1 MMILQLFSRSKW
13 SILYIYISLITVGN
27 KQNIMTNKVYCPPVH
42 PKMSRSIY
50 PLFNLLQHC
59 FGVCSIFRH
68 AQITEIAIFFCLNQ
82 LISPFFLMLS
92 WYYFNFKMKN
102 NEKHQSIDLI
112 CSFIFKKVR
121 SGLLPNSSTQTIP
134 QKILKFH
141 PFWTPQRHT
150 SNVVVVSPG
159 RPEATSGRASASS
172 SRSPSTASEALA
184 VLETMRM
191 WSFFLAGYPLVICYI
206 AIEHDH
212 L

>member
-13 SILYIYISLITVGN
+13 SNVLHIIIYQYHWLLLETNKTSWPIRFAAHLFTPKWAGLYI
-27 KQNIMTNKVYCPPVH
+27 
-42 PKMSRSIY
+42 

-68 AQITEIAIFFCLNQ
+68 AQITAIAIFFCLNQ

-112 CSFIFKKVR
+112 CSLIFKKVG

-134 QKILKFH
+134 QKK
-141 PFWTPQRHT
+141 
-150 SNVVVVSPG
+150 
-159 RPEATSGRASASS
+159 SS
-172 SRSPSTASEALA
+172 SSPPFERPNDTPA
-184 VLETMRM
+184 T
-191 WSFFLAGYPLVICYI
+191 WSSSPPFRRRPPAAGLRPRPADPQAPPRRRWQCWRRCDCGPSSWRATGLPSG
-206 AIEHDH
+206 
-212 L
+212 